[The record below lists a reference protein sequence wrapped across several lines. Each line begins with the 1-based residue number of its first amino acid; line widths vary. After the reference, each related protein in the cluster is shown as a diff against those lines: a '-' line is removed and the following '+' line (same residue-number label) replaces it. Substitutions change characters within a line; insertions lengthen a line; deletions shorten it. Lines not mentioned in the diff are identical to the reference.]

1 MTTLCTH
8 CGKPLPRAD
17 ARFCNNCGSFVGS
30 QSNESGG
37 VVQNGNSGGTGRT
50 WQPEQRARPVL
61 REQVAFPPQRFSSSG
76 VADTAQ
82 PPAWMDRL
90 EQQLHTSPTPHELH
104 VKVWDASSSMI
115 DEDTL
120 EDGSGGQEIDELPTQ
135 AHAVS
140 GASGKSE
147 VNAVDTVDTAS
158 AVSGISDV
166 EDLPTSRLAV
176 PSPSNSVQVAEDDAP
191 GIEQLET
198 RPVQTPQLGQSAN
211 ARPFMQP
218 APMTPAIPVS
228 QPGFAPMPVAAPNS
242 SSPAP
247 TASPALLAPTPAK
260 AQPARRGRPVRLLVV
275 AAALALLLVA
285 GFVVWVVKFQPF
297 AVPGITNTTV
307 AYTSGS
313 LGFSLSYPQGWT
325 AQEDAQHSTA
335 SFFDANHTDQF
346 NVALASPNGQTIAQY
361 SKKLTTQLGLT
372 GQKSLSPI
380 SFAGAS
386 WQGVQGTIL
395 QKGASYTATI
405 LVTMHGPHLY
415 ALTQMAPAST
425 YTDAERLFYAP
436 ARASFHFL

>member
-30 QSNESGG
+30 QSNEGG
-37 VVQNGNSGGTGRT
+37 VVQNGNSAGTGRT
-50 WQPEQRARPVL
+50 WQSEQRARPVL
-61 REQVAFPPQRFSSSG
+61 REQVAFPPQRFTASG

-90 EQQLHTSPTPHELH
+90 EQQLHTSPTPHDLR
-104 VKVWDASSSMI
+104 VKEWDASSSMI
-115 DEDTL
+115 DEDTR
-120 EDGSGGQEIDELPTQ
+120 EDGSGGQEIDELPTRE
-135 AHAVS
+135 HAVS
-140 GASGKSE
+140 GVSGKSE
-147 VNAVDTVDTAS
+147 VNAVDAVDTVS

-176 PSPSNSVQVAEDDAP
+176 PPTSNSVQVEEDDAP

-198 RPVQTPQLGQSAN
+198 RPVQTLQPGQPTN

-218 APMTPAIPVS
+218 APVTPAIPVS
-228 QPGFAPMPVAAPNS
+228 QPGFAPMPVAAPTGS
-242 SSPAP
+242 APAPTVSPAP
-247 TASPALLAPTPAK
+247 MSTT
-260 AQPARRGRPVRLLVV
+260 AQPAWRGRPVRLLVV
-275 AAALALLLVA
+275 AAALVLLLIA

-297 AVPGITNTTV
+297 AVPGITDTTV
-307 AYTSGS
+307 AYTSSS

-346 NVALASPNGQTIAQY
+346 NVALASPDGQTIAQY
-361 SKKLTTQLGLT
+361 SKKLTAQLGLT

-405 LVTMHGPHLY
+405 LVTMHGSHLY

-425 YTDAERLFYAP
+425 FADAERLFFAP

>member
-30 QSNESGG
+30 QSNEGGG
-37 VVQNGNSGGTGRT
+37 VVQNGNSAGTGRT

-61 REQVAFPPQRFSSSG
+61 REQVAFPPQRFTSSG

-90 EQQLHTSPTPHELH
+90 EQHLHTSPTPHELR
-104 VKVWDASSSMI
+104 VRVWEASSSTI
-115 DEDTL
+115 DEDTR
-120 EDGSGGQEIDELPTQ
+120 EDGSGGQEIDELPTRE
-135 AHAVS
+135 HAVS

-147 VNAVDTVDTAS
+147 VNAVNVVN

-176 PSPSNSVQVAEDDAP
+176 PSTSNSVQVEEDDAP

-198 RPVQTPQLGQSAN
+198 RPVQTPQLGQPAN

-218 APMTPAIPVS
+218 APVTPAIPVS
-228 QPGFAPMPVAAPNS
+228 QPGFAPMPVAAPTS
-242 SSPAP
+242 SAPAP
-247 TASPALLAPTPAK
+247 TGSPVLPAPTPTK
-260 AQPARRGRPVRLLVV
+260 AQPARRGRPARLLVV
-275 AAALALLLVA
+275 AAALVLLLIA

-307 AYTSGS
+307 AYTSSS

-372 GQKSLSPI
+372 GQKSLLPI

-395 QKGASYTATI
+395 QKGASYSATV
-405 LVTMHGPHLY
+405 LVTMHGSRLY
-415 ALTQMAPAST
+415 ALIQMAPAST
-425 YTDAERLFYAP
+425 YADAERLFYAP
-436 ARASFHFL
+436 ARASFRFL